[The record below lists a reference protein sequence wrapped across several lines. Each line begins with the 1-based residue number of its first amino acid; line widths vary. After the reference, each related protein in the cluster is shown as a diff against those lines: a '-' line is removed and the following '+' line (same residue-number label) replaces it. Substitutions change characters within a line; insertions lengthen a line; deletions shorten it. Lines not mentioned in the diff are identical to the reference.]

1 MIPGKLHLRLK
12 SLWSDIRESVQGTE
26 QDFTSGRISRA
37 ILLLSIPM
45 VLEMVME
52 SVFALVDIFF
62 VSRLGPGAV
71 VTVGITESLLTIIYA
86 LAVGFSVGTT
96 ALISRRIGEKNAEGA
111 AVGAV
116 QAILAGIMMA
126 VVIGITGVVFS
137 KDFLRLM
144 GATPDIVESGY
155 MYTRIMMGGNIVIML
170 LFIINAVFRSAGD
183 AAISMR

>member
-126 VVIGITGVVFS
+126 VVIGITGECLVKIFY
-137 KDFLRLM
+137 D
-144 GATPDIVESGY
+144 
-155 MYTRIMMGGNIVIML
+155 
-170 LFIINAVFRSAGD
+170 
-183 AAISMR
+183 